1 MRHREKSK
9 SDRVYKKSK
18 NRAILVAIM
27 NDGISSPQG
36 LRGEWSL
43 LLHSFLEE
51 KVESD
56 QRIDQM
62 KSAALSAALSVDQI
76 KVIKKELSSK
86 RKKMNQSIERIK
98 IKIEQVSSV
107 IENLELVGSDT
118 TGLIKEINFLNH
130 EGEQISEEVFA
141 LDKKI
146 KKLHELQDIIT

>member
-1 MRHREKSK
+1 
-9 SDRVYKKSK
+9 
-18 NRAILVAIM
+18 M

-56 QRIDQM
+56 QIIDQM
-62 KSAALSAALSVDQI
+62 KSSALSVDQI

-98 IKIEQVSSV
+98 IKIEQVNNV

-118 TGLIKEINFLNH
+118 AGLIKEINFLNN
-130 EGEQISEEVFA
+130 EGEQISEQVFV
-141 LDKKI
+141 LDNKI
-146 KKLHELQDIIT
+146 KKLHELQDIIS

>member
-1 MRHREKSK
+1 
-9 SDRVYKKSK
+9 
-18 NRAILVAIM
+18 M
-27 NDGISSPQG
+27 NDGISRPQG

-56 QRIDQM
+56 QIIDQM
-62 KSAALSAALSVDQI
+62 KYAALSVDQI

-118 TGLIKEINFLNH
+118 AGLIKEINFLNH

-141 LDKKI
+141 LDNKI

>member
-1 MRHREKSK
+1 MRNFVQVQFGEDLETR
-9 SDRVYKKSK
+9 D
-18 NRAILVAIM
+18 ILVTIM
-27 NDGISSPQG
+27 NDEFSNPSG

-51 KVESD
+51 STETD
-56 QRIDQM
+56 TLIDQM
-62 KSAALSAALSVDQI
+62 KSSALSIEQI

-98 IKIEQVSSV
+98 IKIEQVSNV

-118 TGLIKEINFLNH
+118 SGLNKEIDFLNH
-130 EGEQISEEVFA
+130 EGEQISEEVFL

-146 KKLHELQDIIT
+146 KKLHELQDMIS

>member
-56 QRIDQM
+56 QIIDQM
-62 KSAALSAALSVDQI
+62 KSAALSVDQI

-141 LDKKI
+141 LDNKI

>member
-1 MRHREKSK
+1 
-9 SDRVYKKSK
+9 
-18 NRAILVAIM
+18 M

-56 QRIDQM
+56 QIIDQM
-62 KSAALSAALSVDQI
+62 KSSALSVDQI
-76 KVIKKELSSK
+76 KVIMKELSSK

-141 LDKKI
+141 LDSKI
-146 KKLHELQDIIT
+146 KKLHELQDLIP